1 MGIIGTRSLD
11 TPIPGIKEIVAEN
24 SNALES
30 GRHAVVALEAL
41 RKNRKDTKHKLFS
54 ERIRKIWVSA
64 FC

>member
-11 TPIPGIKEIVAEN
+11 TPIPGIKEIIAEN
-24 SNALES
+24 EQRIES

-41 RKNRKDTKHKLFS
+41 RKNHKDTEHKLFS